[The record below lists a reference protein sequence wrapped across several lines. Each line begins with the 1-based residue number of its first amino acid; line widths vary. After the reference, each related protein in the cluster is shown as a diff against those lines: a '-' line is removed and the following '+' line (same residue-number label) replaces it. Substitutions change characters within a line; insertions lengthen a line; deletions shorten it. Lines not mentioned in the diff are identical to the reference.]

1 MGQLLGGLKPEQGQG
16 KPGGVGGPH
25 QANRGREMGMG
36 PLWGQRDTLSFPDVS
51 PTALVFMAGSPN
63 SSTAGWGR
71 QHEEDS
77 DFWPEFKG
85 AS

>member
-1 MGQLLGGLKPEQGQG
+1 
-16 KPGGVGGPH
+16 
-25 QANRGREMGMG
+25 MGMG

>member
-1 MGQLLGGLKPEQGQG
+1 
-16 KPGGVGGPH
+16 
-25 QANRGREMGMG
+25 MGMG

-51 PTALVFMAGSPN
+51 PTALVFTVGSAN

-85 AS
+85 ASGQGLRCPCPSLGRLGGCR